1 MMNLTEYSLKNK
13 IVIYF
18 LLLLVLVGGV
28 SSYFSM
34 GKLEDAVFTIKTALV
49 VTQYPGASPHEVE
62 QEVTEVIERAAQSM
76 NNIDEIFSNSY
87 AGLSIVQI
95 DLEDKLRSKE
105 MPQVWDILRK
115 KLKDNEGNLP
125 SGAGTPE
132 VIDDYGDVYGM
143 FYAITGDGFSY
154 EELNDY
160 AQYLKQELL
169 PVDNVG
175 KITLFGNRTEVVD
188 VIIKESKKSE
198 LGVNPGIIA
207 QAFNSQAE
215 IAAAGSIEINDRY
228 IRVSGNNAFKSLD
241 EIKNTIVQVGE
252 EQFYLKD
259 LAEIK
264 KSFLEP
270 AQGLMKRNKQ
280 KAIGLGISTAIGG
293 NVLTLA
299 ENIDTKLEV
308 IKPNLPLG
316 IEISP
321 VYNEAQEVE
330 EANDGFILNLITSVG
345 IVVVVLLLFMGWQSG
360 LLIGSGL
367 IFSILGTL
375 IVMSAMDISLHRTS
389 LAAIIIAMGMLVDNA
404 IVVTDGALVALQKG
418 MNRRKAIVDTSS
430 STSFPLLG
438 ATLIAILAFLPVF
451 LAPNAAGEICHDLF
465 LVLAISL
472 SLSWFFAMTQTAI
485 TNEKFLKAP
494 KEIKDPYASKFYQMF
509 KGALMKTLMHR
520 WISLI
525 GVIVFLLISLFAFT
539 NLKQAFF
546 DPMQKPY
553 FVVDYWLPE
562 GSSVKK
568 VQQDMAIAEKDIL
581 ENYPEVVNVT
591 TTISQTP
598 PRFMLAAQAENY
610 NTSFGYLIIETHSP
624 DETDEMIP
632 KLTKYF
638 NENYPQARARV
649 KKYIAGPPIGYKV
662 EARFMGPDPAVLRDL
677 SEQAKTIMH
686 NTPECGDICDDWR
699 NKVLTWA
706 PHYSDVKG
714 SRAGISRSDLGNT
727 IQQLTSTGLGIGVYR
742 ENEEKLPVML
752 KVDQKAKNSIE
763 IIENTGVWSQTR
775 ASSVPLKE
783 VVDSITVSW
792 ENSVINRF
800 NRQRAITVQCDPVD
814 PSITGGTLLSKVKDQ
829 IEAIPLPAGYSLM
842 WDGELKPSTESKEG
856 TGTFFPMAIL
866 LMIFIIVVLFNSVRQ
881 SLVVI
886 AIIPLSIIGVG
897 IGLYVT
903 DNPFGFMAIVGFLGL
918 IGMVLKNAIVL
929 MDQININL
937 ESGGMKPLPAVVD
950 AAVSRLRPVF
960 LAAITTI
967 LGMTPIITDAM
978 YGSMAITI
986 IFGLLF
992 ATVLTLIVVPLL
1004 YVIFYGIRVT
1014 E

>member
-1 MMNLTEYSLKNK
+1 MNLTEYSLKNK
-13 IVIYF
+13 IVVYF
-18 LLLLVLVGGV
+18 LLLIVLVGGV

-34 GKLEDAVFTIKTALV
+34 GKLEDSVFTIKTALI

-76 NNIDEIFSNSY
+76 DNIDEIFSSSY
-87 AGLSIVQI
+87 AGLSIVEI

-115 KLKDNEGNLP
+115 KLKDGEVNLP
-125 SGAGTPE
+125 AGANTP
-132 VIDDYGDVYGM
+132 VVVDDYGDVYGM
-143 FYAITGDGFSY
+143 FYAITGDGFTY

-169 PVDNVG
+169 PAGQVG
-175 KITLFGNRTEVVD
+175 KITLFGNRTECID
-188 VIIKESKKSE
+188 VILKESKKSE

-207 QAFNSQAE
+207 QVFNAQGE
-215 IAAAGSIEINDRY
+215 IAAAGNIELNDRY
-228 IRVSGNNAFKSLD
+228 IRVSGNNAFKSLE
-241 EIKNTIVQVGE
+241 EIKNTIVQVGN

-270 AQGLMKRNKQ
+270 AQGLMKRNTQ
-280 KAIGLGISTAIGG
+280 NAIGLGISTTKGG

-299 ENIDTKLEV
+299 ENINAKLD
-308 IKPNLPLG
+308 IIRSNLPLG
-316 IEISP
+316 VEISS
-321 VYNEAQEVE
+321 VYNEAREVE
-330 EANDGFILNLITSVG
+330 EANDGFIFNLIASVA
-345 IVVVVLLLFMGWQSG
+345 IVVIVLLLFMGLQSG
-360 LLIGSGL
+360 ILIGSSL

-375 IVMSAMDISLHRTS
+375 IIMNMMDISLHRTS

-404 IVVTDGALVALQKG
+404 IVVTDGALVSLQKG
-418 MNRRKAIVDTSS
+418 MNRRKAVVDISS
-430 STSFPLLG
+430 STSLPLLG
-438 ATLIAILAFLPVF
+438 ATLIAIFAFLPVF

-472 SLSWFFAMTQTAI
+472 SLSWLFAMTQTAI
-485 TNEKFLKAP
+485 TNERFLKAP
-494 KEIKDPYASKFYQMF
+494 KEIKDPYESKMYLWF
-509 KGALMKTLMHR
+509 KGVLIKTLKYR
-520 WISLI
+520 WASLA
-525 GVIVFLLISLFAFT
+525 GVIAFLIISMIAFA

-546 DPMQKPY
+546 TAMEKSY

-562 GSSVKK
+562 GSSVNK
-568 VQQDMAIAEKDIL
+568 VENDLAIAEKQL
-581 ENYPEVVNVT
+581 FENNPEIVNIIT
-591 TTISQTP
+591 SISQTP
-598 PRFMLAAQAENY
+598 PRYILMAHAENY
-610 NTSFGYLIIETHSP
+610 NTSFGQLMIETHSP
-624 DETDEMIP
+624 EETDELVP

-638 NENYPQARARV
+638 NDNYPQARARV
-649 KKYIAGPPIGYKV
+649 QKYVAGPPISYKV
-662 EARFMGPDPAVLRDL
+662 EGRFMGPDPAVLRDL

-686 NTPECGDICDDWR
+686 NTSECGDICDDWR

-706 PHYSDVKG
+706 PHYSQQKA
-714 SRAGISRSDLGNT
+714 SRCGISRSDLGNT
-727 IQQLTSTGLGIGVYR
+727 IQQLTSTGLGIGLYR

-752 KVDQKAKNSIE
+752 KVDQNAKNSIE
-763 IIENTGVWSQTR
+763 TIENTGVWSQTG
-775 ASSVPLKE
+775 AFSVPLKE

-792 ENSVINRF
+792 ENIVIKRY
-800 NRQRAITVQCDPVD
+800 NRQRAITVQCDPAD
-814 PSITGGTLLSKVKDQ
+814 PDMTGSTLLAAVKDQ
-829 IEAIPLPAGYSLM
+829 IEAIPLPAGYSFM

-856 TGTFFPMAIL
+856 TGTFFPMAML
-866 LMIFIIVVLFNSVRQ
+866 LMVCIIVMLFNSVRQ

-903 DNPFGFMAIVGFLGL
+903 DNAFGFMAIVGFLGL

-929 MDQININL
+929 MDQINLNL
-937 ESGGMKPLPAVVD
+937 NEEGMKPFPAVIN
-950 AAVSRLRPVF
+950 AAISRLRPVA
-960 LAAITTI
+960 LAAVTTI

-992 ATVLTLIVVPLL
+992 ATVLTLVVVPLL
-1004 YVIFYGIRVT
+1004 YVIFYGIKVI

>member
-1 MMNLTEYSLKNK
+1 MNLTEYSLKNK
-13 IVIYF
+13 IVVYF
-18 LLLLVLVGGV
+18 LLLIVLVGGV

-62 QEVTEVIERAAQSM
+62 QEVTEVVERAAQSM
-76 NNIDEIFSNSY
+76 DNIDEIFSSSY
-87 AGLSIVQI
+87 AGLSIVEI
-95 DLEDKLRSKE
+95 ELEEKLRSKE

-115 KLKDNEGNLP
+115 KLKDAEGDLP
-125 SGAGTPE
+125 SGAGTPQ

-143 FYAITGDGFSY
+143 FYAITGDGFTY

-169 PVDNVG
+169 PVAQVG

-215 IAAAGSIEINDRY
+215 IAAAGNIEINDRY
-228 IRVSGNNAFKSLD
+228 IRVSGNNAFKSLE

-259 LAEIK
+259 VAEIK

-280 KAIGLGISTAIGG
+280 NAIGLGISTTKGG

-299 ENIDTKLEV
+299 ENINAKLDV
-308 IKPNLPLG
+308 IRPNLPLG
-316 IEISP
+316 LEITS
-321 VYNEAQEVE
+321 VYSEAKEVE
-330 EANDGFILNLITSVG
+330 KANDGFIVNLIASVA
-345 IVVVVLLLFMGWQSG
+345 IVVIVLLLFMGLQSG
-360 LLIGSGL
+360 ILIGSSL

-375 IVMSAMDISLHRTS
+375 IIMNMMDISLHRTS

-404 IVVTDGALVALQKG
+404 IVVTDGALVSLQRG
-418 MNRRKAIVDTSS
+418 MNRRKAIVDISS
-430 STSFPLLG
+430 STAIPLLG
-438 ATLIAILAFLPVF
+438 ATFIAILAFLPVF
-451 LAPNAAGEICHDLF
+451 LAPTSAGEICRDLF

-472 SLSWFFAMTQTAI
+472 TLSWLFAMTQTAI
-485 TNEKFLKAP
+485 TNERFLKAP
-494 KEIKDPYASKFYQMF
+494 KEIKDPYGSRFYQVF
-509 KGALMKTLMHR
+509 KSFLISSLKRR
-520 WISLI
+520 WMSLA
-525 GVIVFLLISLFAFT
+525 GVIAFLIISIFAFV

-546 DPMQKPY
+546 TPMEKSY
-553 FVVDYWLPE
+553 FVIDYWLPE
-562 GSSVKK
+562 GSSVSK
-568 VQQDMAIAEKDIL
+568 VENDLTIAEKQL
-581 ENYPEVVNVT
+581 FENNPEIVNIVT
-591 TTISQTP
+591 SISQTP
-598 PRFMLAAQAENY
+598 PRYILMAHAENY
-610 NTSFGYLIIETHSP
+610 NTSFGQFLVETHNSE
-624 DETDEMIP
+624 ETDELVP
-632 KLTKYF
+632 KLTEYF
-638 NENYPQARARV
+638 NDNYPQARVRV
-649 KKYIAGPPIGYKV
+649 QKYLAGPPIDYKV
-662 EARFMGPDPAVLRDL
+662 EGRFIGPDPAVLRDL

-706 PHYSDVKG
+706 PHYSQLKG
-714 SRAGISRSDLGNT
+714 SRCGISRSDLGNT
-727 IQQLTSTGLGIGVYR
+727 IQQLTSTGLSIGLYR

-752 KVDQKAKNSIE
+752 KVDQKAKNSMDA
-763 IIENTGVWSQTR
+763 IENTSVWSQTG
-775 ASSVPLKE
+775 AYSVPLKE
-783 VVDSITVSW
+783 VVDSISLSW
-792 ENSVINRF
+792 ENSVIKRY
-800 NRQRAITVQCDPVD
+800 NRQRAITVQCDPAD
-814 PSITGGTLLSKVKDQ
+814 PDMTGTTLLAKVKDQ

-842 WDGELKPSTESKEG
+842 WDGELKPSVESQEG
-856 TGTFFPMAIL
+856 TGKFFPMAML
-866 LMIFIIVVLFNSVRQ
+866 LMIFIIVMLFNSVRQ

-897 IGLYVT
+897 IGLFVT
-903 DNPFGFMAIVGFLGL
+903 NSAFGFMAIVGFLGL

-937 ESGGMKPLPAVVD
+937 ESEGMQAFPAVVD

-1004 YVIFYGIRVT
+1004 YVIFYRIEVS

>member
-1 MMNLTEYSLKNK
+1 MNLTEYSLKNK
-13 IVIYF
+13 IVVYF
-18 LLLLVLVGGV
+18 LLLIVLMGGV

-62 QEVTEVIERAAQSM
+62 QEVTEVVERAAQSM
-76 NNIDEIFSNSY
+76 DNIDEIFSSSY
-87 AGLSIVQI
+87 AGLSIVEI
-95 DLEDKLRSKE
+95 ELEDKLRSKE

-115 KLKDNEGNLP
+115 KLKDAEQNLP
-125 SGAGTPE
+125 SGAKTPE

-143 FYAITGDGFSY
+143 FYAITGDGFTY

-169 PVDNVG
+169 PVGQVG

-198 LGVNPGIIA
+198 SGVNPGVIA

-215 IAAAGSIEINDRY
+215 IAAAGTIEINDRY
-228 IRVSGNNAFKSLD
+228 IRVSGTNAFKNLE
-241 EIKNTIVQVGE
+241 EIKNTIVQIGE

-259 LAEIK
+259 VAEIK

-280 KAIGLGISTAIGG
+280 NAIGLGISTTKGG

-299 ENIDTKLEV
+299 ENINAKLEN
-308 IKPNLPLG
+308 IRPNLPLG
-316 IEISP
+316 VEITS
-321 VYNEAQEVE
+321 VYNEAKEVE
-330 EANDGFILNLITSVG
+330 KANDGFIMNLIASVA

-367 IFSILGTL
+367 VFSILGTL
-375 IVMSAMDISLHRTS
+375 IVMNVMNISLHRTS

-404 IVVTDGALVALQKG
+404 IVVTDGTLVSLQKG
-418 MNRRKAIVDTSS
+418 MNRRKAIVDISS
-430 STSFPLLG
+430 STSLPLLG

-472 SLSWFFAMTQTAI
+472 ILSWFFAMTQTAI

-494 KEIKDPYASKFYQMF
+494 KEIKDPYASKFYQKF
-509 KGALMKTLMHR
+509 KGILLGTLKHR
-520 WISLI
+520 WISLF
-525 GVIVFLLISLFAFT
+525 GVIGFLIISLVAFT
-539 NLKQAFF
+539 NLRQSFF

-553 FVVDYWLPE
+553 FIVDYWLPE
-562 GSSVKK
+562 GSSVNK
-568 VQQDMAIAEKDIL
+568 VEQDMLMAEKDLL

-591 TTISQTP
+591 TAISQTP
-598 PRFMLAAQAENY
+598 SRFLLAAQAENY
-610 NTSFGYLIIETHSP
+610 NTSFGYLVVETHSS

-632 KLTKYF
+632 KITEYF
-638 NENYPQARARV
+638 RDNYPQARARV
-649 KKYIAGPPIGYKV
+649 KKYIAGPPIAYKV
-662 EARFMGPDPAVLRDL
+662 EARFMGPDPAVLRNL
-677 SEQAKTIMH
+677 SEQAKAIMH
-686 NTPECGDICDDWR
+686 NAPECGDICDDWR

-706 PHYSDVKG
+706 PKYSQVKG
-714 SRAGISRSDLGNT
+714 SRAGISRSDLGNA
-727 IQQLTSTGLGIGVYR
+727 IQQLTSTGLGIGLYR

-752 KVDQKAKNSIE
+752 KVDQTAKNSIE
-763 IIENTGVWSQTR
+763 AIENTSVWSQTG
-775 ASSVPLKE
+775 AYSVPLKE
-783 VVDSITVSW
+783 VVDSISVSW
-792 ENSVINRF
+792 ENSVIKRY
-800 NRQRAITVQCDPVD
+800 NRQRAITVQCDPANSD
-814 PSITGGTLLSKVKDQ
+814 MTGATLLAAIKDK
-829 IEAIPLPAGYSLM
+829 IEAIPLPSGYGIM

-856 TGTFFPMAIL
+856 TGTFFPMAML
-866 LMIFIIVVLFNSVRQ
+866 LMVFIIVMLFNSVRQ

-897 IGLYVT
+897 IGLFVT
-903 DNPFGFMAIVGFLGL
+903 NNAFGFMAIVGFLGL

-937 ESGGMKPLPAVVD
+937 ESEGMKPLPAVVD
-950 AAVSRLRPVF
+950 AAVSRLRPVC

-1004 YVIFYGIRVT
+1004 YVIFYGIKVS